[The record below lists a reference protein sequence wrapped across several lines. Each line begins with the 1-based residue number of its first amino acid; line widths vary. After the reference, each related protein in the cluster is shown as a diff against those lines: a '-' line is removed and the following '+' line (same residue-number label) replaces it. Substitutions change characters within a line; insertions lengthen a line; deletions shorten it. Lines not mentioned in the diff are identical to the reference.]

1 MGAVVG
7 CGGGGVVGGG
17 VDNTKQVTNNELQ
30 QQQHQ
35 QNIIYIMA
43 TFVCMYCIYV
53 IVLSIYIST
62 RSYDNS

>member
-1 MGAVVG
+1 MGAVG
-7 CGGGGVVGGG
+7 CGGGGGVGGG

-30 QQQHQ
+30 QQHQ

-43 TFVCMYCIYV
+43 TFVCLYCIYV